1 MVILVEEAQLALTMI
16 GDRMKED
23 DRGERFEGFVLVVE
37 PKLRRALIARYGRER
52 GREATAEAL
61 AWAWQHWSRLEG
73 VENPVAFLYRVGQ
86 TRSRQRQAP
95 PIVERPGSD
104 DSLFEP
110 GLAAALAALP
120 ERQRVAVLLVHGAEW
135 THAEVADLLGV
146 GTSTVQTHVERGR
159 ARLRQLL
166 KVSAR

>member
-95 PIVERPGSD
+95 PIVDR
-104 DSLFEP
+104 
-110 GLAAALAALP
+110 
-120 ERQRVAVLLVHGAEW
+120 
-135 THAEVADLLGV
+135 
-146 GTSTVQTHVERGR
+146 VQTIRSSSLGWQRRSPPCPSASESPCSWSMVRNGLTPRSLICWVWGR
-159 ARLRQLL
+159 RQC
-166 KVSAR
+166 KHMSSGDEPAFDNS